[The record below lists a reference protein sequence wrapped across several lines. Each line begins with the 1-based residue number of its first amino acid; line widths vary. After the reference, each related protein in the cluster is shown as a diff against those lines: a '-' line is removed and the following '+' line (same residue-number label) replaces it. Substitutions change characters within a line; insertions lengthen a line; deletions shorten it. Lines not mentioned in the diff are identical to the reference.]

1 MIELEVYKQTQQ
13 KIHHAM
19 HVNVEIFGVKLQ

>member
-1 MIELEVYKQTQQ
+1 MIEPKVYKQTQQ
-13 KIHHAM
+13 KRYHDM